1 MAPGRDL
8 MDTNAMHE
16 PKALP
21 ADLLTR
27 PAAETARI
35 LAWFHLGNARA
46 ARRRL
51 GSPEDSE
58 ALHDFRVALR
68 RLRSVLQDWRR
79 PTSDTIPGRYLR
91 HLRRLA
97 RATGPSRDLE
107 VRLALCDRFSGEL
120 PTVTQPGLSWLRSHL
135 EGLRYSADQHSATA
149 VAEGMPEL
157 EGDLAARLERYRVE
171 LDLAAYRPQ
180 PGTAMVLAAL
190 VEEAITRVERR
201 LALVHGVEDEQP
213 AHRARIAVKRLRYL
227 LEPFRRE
234 LPGAREIVT
243 TLVTLQDLLGD
254 HRDAAGLATEI
265 ENLLAARPVTDPR
278 QVQGHVEADERSG
291 LAALAGRLRAQA
303 AEEFARIR
311 ADWLGGQAG
320 PMLTDAS
327 RLVLRLRAMADPLE
341 IERKYLLRGLPER
354 TRGTE
359 PLEVEQGY
367 LPGALLRERLRR
379 TRHAGEVTCW
389 RSIKAGRG
397 VTRIEVEEEIAEE
410 LFDQLWPLTEGS
422 RVVKRRYRIPEGGL
436 VWEIDEFLERDLV
449 LAEVELGAEDAE
461 VIPPDWIRDQVV
473 REVTGEAEFLNST
486 LAR

>member
-1 MAPGRDL
+1 MAPGRDP

-16 PKALP
+16 PMALP

-79 PTSDTIPGRYLR
+79 PTSDTVPGRYLR

-107 VRLALCDRFSGEL
+107 VRLALCDRFGGEL
-120 PTVTQPGLSWLRSHL
+120 PTNTQPGLSWLRSHL
-135 EGLRYSADQHSATA
+135 EGLRHSADLHSATA

-180 PGTAMVLAAL
+180 PGTTTVLAAL
-190 VEEAITRVERR
+190 VEEAITRVHRR
-201 LALVHGVEDEQP
+201 LALVHGIEDQQP

-234 LPGAREIVT
+234 LPGAREVVA

-265 ENLLAARPVTDPR
+265 ENLLASRPVTDPH
-278 QVQGHVEADERSG
+278 QIQGHVEADERTG

-303 AEEFARIR
+303 AEEFARVR
-311 ADWLGGQAG
+311 ADWLGDQAA
-320 PMLTDAS
+320 LLLADVS

-341 IERKYLLRGLPER
+341 IERKYLLRGLPEM
-354 TRGTE
+354 TRATE

-379 TRHAGEVTCW
+379 TSLAGEVTCW

-397 VTRIEVEEEIAEE
+397 VTRIEVEEEIAAE
-410 LFDQLWPLTEGS
+410 LFDRLWPLTEGS
-422 RVVKRRYRIPEGGL
+422 RVVKRRYRIPDGDV

-449 LAEVELGAEDAE
+449 LAEVELETEAME
-461 VIPPDWIRDQVV
+461 VTLPDWIRELVV